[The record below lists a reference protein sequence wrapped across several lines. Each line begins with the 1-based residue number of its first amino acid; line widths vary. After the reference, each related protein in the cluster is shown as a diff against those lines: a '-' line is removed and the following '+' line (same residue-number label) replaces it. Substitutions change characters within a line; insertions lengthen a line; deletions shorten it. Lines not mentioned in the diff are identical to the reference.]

1 MFLKA
6 LEFIKDKYI
15 PCILLAIGIE
25 AYKYHDVAASS
36 SQNLANIVNWHNKFK
51 DGIDV
56 SVHFNANIDIILNAI
71 NELYLMI
78 ENLQS
83 LKEGE

>member
-1 MFLKA
+1 M
-6 LEFIKDKYI
+6 
-15 PCILLAIGIE
+15 
-25 AYKYHDVAASS
+25 YKYHDAASNS
-36 SQNLANIVNWHNKFK
+36 SQNLVNIVNWRNKFK

-56 SVHFNANIDIILNAI
+56 SVHFNAYIDIILNAI

-83 LKEGE
+83 LKGGE